1 MTFKKRDCQI
11 VYKFRN
17 KKNFLIS
24 ILDVGGKTV
33 KSKKNPVKAF
43 LNNLLANLSKGYQQ
57 GNIFCRDREQKTL
70 KLLESLDLRSAQ
82 PLQLQL
88 KDRFCHL

>member
-1 MTFKKRDCQI
+1 M
-11 VYKFRN
+11 
-17 KKNFLIS
+17 
-24 ILDVGGKTV
+24 DVGGKTV
-33 KSKKNPVKAF
+33 KSKKNPVKAFLNNLLVNLSKGYQQPVKAF